1 MDECLAH
8 RITSLQSKGQYELN
22 YSFSKQCS
30 IQSVYQPP
38 QQLTSREFAY
48 MPGNDRYFIEG
59 QEASYFHTPVKHQKT
74 GPLSTHDGE
83 QTLEPINV
91 LQDFS
96 MYELPT
102 PNLKGVRWRYW
113 DAIAKTLEE
122 LEPEI
127 KAGLTNLDLDTEDE
141 GHKLVVTIKDG
152 ADGMGDVAV
161 HREKGDRY
169 LPDKAFRFAFAI
181 ICVDVE
187 VDGQMKNVYTNEAP
201 NSVKC
206 NRPLLEAIA
215 DENNHGSCTVMI
227 QPIQEEREFLKD
239 KVLKIDCN
247 GQWRHYSTK
256 FFTSMVDEKFSRAES
271 GLKGSGSKFI
281 CTLCKA
287 TRETCKT
294 KLGEFTIDRS
304 YKEALEKSHLIE
316 INPDKLSVNELEKL
330 AEGVKSKPL
339 LLSEPSE
346 QGIDATHA
354 DINLGIFFR
363 KLIIREIAGVKEW
376 EVKQDVK
383 YLINDAESK
392 FDAHLKRSIGINP
405 QMMMPGNH
413 ARQSR
418 SSKIKFL
425 KLIVMVNGG
434 IILQNFSPV
443 WSMKNLAELNLA

>member
-1 MDECLAH
+1 M
-8 RITSLQSKGQYELN
+8 
-22 YSFSKQCS
+22 
-30 IQSVYQPP
+30 
-38 QQLTSREFAY
+38 
-48 MPGNDRYFIEG
+48 
-59 QEASYFHTPVKHQKT
+59 
-74 GPLSTHDGE
+74 
-83 QTLEPINV
+83 
-91 LQDFS
+91 
-96 MYELPT
+96 
-102 PNLKGVRWRYW
+102 
-113 DAIAKTLEE
+113 
-122 LEPEI
+122 
-127 KAGLTNLDLDTEDE
+127 
-141 GHKLVVTIKDG
+141 
-152 ADGMGDVAV
+152 
-161 HREKGDRY
+161 
-169 LPDKAFRFAFAI
+169 
-181 ICVDVE
+181 
-187 VDGQMKNVYTNEAP
+187 
-201 NSVKC
+201 
-206 NRPLLEAIA
+206 
-215 DENNHGSCTVMI
+215 
-227 QPIQEEREFLKD
+227 
-239 KVLKIDCN
+239 
-247 GQWRHYSTK
+247 
-256 FFTSMVDEKFSRAES
+256 
-271 GLKGSGSKFI
+271 
-281 CTLCKA
+281 CKA
-287 TRETCKT
+287 TCETCKT